1 MKYVNK
7 MFFFFVKLIRET
19 GIDIQNVWTSTVE

>member
-7 MFFFFVKLIRET
+7 MFFFFKLIRET